1 MATETERVA
10 VLQRCKDAQEK
21 IRAACAACGRDP
33 DAVTLMAVTKTV
45 APELV
50 NVAVSAGIRVLGEN
64 RVQEYLSKRA
74 AYDPTAEVQFI
85 GHLQTNKVRQIVGDV
100 TLIHSVD
107 SVRLAAAIE
116 KEATTLQIIQPV
128 LLELNAAGEESKSGV
143 TANALPDLLREVMAM
158 PHLAIK
164 GLMTIPP
171 PVHCEAE
178 ADAMFEQIAALYQK
192 MQQIAP
198 LPVLSMGMSGDYE
211 SAVRHGSTMVRLGSA
226 LFGPRVYP
234 VKPESTT

>member
-1 MATETERVA
+1 MVTEIECTA
-10 VLQRCKDAQEK
+10 VLQRCKEAQEK
-21 IRAACAACGRDP
+21 IRATCAACGRDP
-33 DAVTLMAVTKTV
+33 DSVTLMAVTKTV

-50 NVAVSAGIRVLGEN
+50 NVAVSAGIHVLGEN
-64 RVQEYLSKRA
+64 RVQEYLSKRE
-74 AYDPTAEVQFI
+74 AYDPAAEVQFI
-85 GHLQTNKVRQIVGDV
+85 GHLQTNKVKQIVGDV

-116 KEATTLQIIQPV
+116 KEAAALQITQPV

-143 TANALPDLLREVMAM
+143 MASDLPDLLREVMAM
-158 PHLAIK
+158 PHLAVR

-171 PVHCEAE
+171 PVCCEAQ
-178 ADAMFEQIAALYQK
+178 ADAMFAQIAALYQK

-198 LPVLSMGMSGDYE
+198 LPVLSMGMSGDYA

-226 LFGPRVYP
+226 LFGPRVYHA
-234 VKPESTT
+234 KPESTL